1 MSGGTQIHVKSLWV
15 NVTQKDGVRADSE
28 ELSIR
33 SMPILKKEN
42 DLFPS
47 DLFEED
53 GPLSNDVGQWWA
65 LYTRSRREKELMRR
79 LTTMEIAFFSPVVE
93 QQHRSPNGR
102 LRTSYLPLFSN
113 YVFLRG
119 DETDRHSALT
129 TGCVS
134 RDIEVTDPE
143 ALVRDLR
150 QIREL
155 IELGSDLTP
164 EARIEPGTKVRVKTG
179 MLTGRVG
186 TVIERRGQRRLLVSV
201 DFLQRG
207 ASVELTSCDLETID
221 G

>member
-1 MSGGTQIHVKSLWV
+1 MHCIFLVGGRHPEGRSPRGRRINCQAEV
-15 NVTQKDGVRADSE
+15 
-28 ELSIR
+28 SIN

-42 DLFPS
+42 DLFPA
-47 DLFEED
+47 DLFDDE
-53 GPLSNDVGQWWA
+53 GPLSSDVGQWWA

-79 LTTMEIAFFSPVVE
+79 LTAMEIAFYCPVIE

-119 DETDRHSALT
+119 DETARHAALT
-129 TGCVS
+129 TACVS

-143 ALVRDLR
+143 GLVRDLR

-155 IELGSDLTP
+155 VELGTDLSP
-164 EARIEPGTKVRVKTG
+164 EARIETGTKVRVKSG
-179 MLTGRVG
+179 MLAGRVG

-207 ASVELTSCDLETID
+207 ASVELTPCDLETLD
-221 G
+221 